1 MKTGYEY
8 FNKVNILASLFG
20 LSVLLLGGCAAAGMS
35 GTDSAAT
42 APEAAQG
49 QSQAAQS
56 AGVNTAASIDAPLV
70 SANDSLLAML
80 RYSRFI
86 NGLSTD
92 QLTEEFK
99 RINDAYFIRPNDRS
113 GLKRA
118 MLLMKP
124 GTDFHDLN
132 QAKQVVADIVNSS
145 DASVPAFKEY
155 AEFMLAIIDSQVA
168 EHQRYSQL
176 EEQLRQEIN
185 ARKLAEEKLE
195 ALKSIEESMIQRRSQ

>member
-8 FNKVNILASLFG
+8 FNKVSILASLFG
-20 LSVLLLGGCAAAGMS
+20 LSVLLLGGCAAAGVS
-35 GTDSAAT
+35 GPDSAGT
-42 APEAAQG
+42 APEQN
-49 QSQAAQS
+49 QAAQS

-80 RYSRFI
+80 RYSRFV
-86 NGLSTD
+86 NGLTTD

-132 QAKQVVADIVNSS
+132 QAKQVVADIVNNS

-168 EHQRYSQL
+168 ERQRYSQL

-185 ARKLAEEKLE
+185 ARKQAEEKLE

>member
-1 MKTGYEY
+1 MKTGYRY
-8 FNKVNILASLFG
+8 FNKVRILAVYLAA
-20 LSVLLLGGCAAAGMS
+20 LSILLGGCAATATGEQ
-35 GTDSAAT
+35 DS
-42 APEAAQG
+42 EGQQAQG
-49 QSQAAQS
+49 QNQPAKAAN
-56 AGVNTAASIDAPLV
+56 VNTAASIETPLV

-86 NGLSTD
+86 NGLSKD
-92 QLTEEFK
+92 QLADEFK

-132 QAKQVVADIVNSS
+132 QAKQAFTDIMNSND
-145 DASVPAFKEY
+145 DAVPAFKEY

-168 EHQRYSQL
+168 EHQRYNQL
-176 EEQLRQEIN
+176 EEQLRQEITKRN
-185 ARKLAEEKLE
+185 QAEEKLE

>member
-1 MKTGYEY
+1 MKTGYAY
-8 FNKVNILASLFG
+8 FNKVNILASLVMLG
-20 LSVLLLGGCAAAGMS
+20 VLLLGGCAATGTS
-35 GTDSAAT
+35 GPDSAGAAAEAT
-42 APEAAQG
+42 QG
-49 QSQAAQS
+49 RNQAAQA

-86 NGLSTD
+86 SGLSTE

-132 QAKQVVADIVNSS
+132 QAKQVVTDIVNGS
-145 DASVPAFKEY
+145 DAAVPAFKEY

-176 EEQLRQEIN
+176 EEQLRQEVN
-185 ARKLAEEKLE
+185 ARKQAEEKLE

>member
-1 MKTGYEY
+1 MKTGYRY
-8 FNKVNILASLFG
+8 FNGINILVICLTMNS
-20 LSVLLLGGCAAAGMS
+20 LLLAGCAATA
-35 GTDSAAT
+35 TNEQDSAEAT
-42 APEAAQG
+42 QKRGE
-49 QSQAAQS
+49 SQS
-56 AGVNTAASIDAPLV
+56 APAASVNTAASIETPLV

-86 NGLSTD
+86 NGLSKD
-92 QLTEEFK
+92 QLVDEFK
-99 RINDAYFIRPNDRS
+99 RINDAYFIRPNDRT

-132 QAKQVVADIVNSS
+132 QAKQAFNDIVKSN
-145 DASVPAFKEY
+145 DDSVPAFKEY

-168 EHQRYSQL
+168 EHQRYNQL
-176 EEQLRQEIN
+176 EEQLRQEI
-185 ARKLAEEKLE
+185 AGRKQAEEKLE

>member
-1 MKTGYEY
+1 MKTGYRY
-8 FNKVNILASLFG
+8 FNKVNVLVIYFSING
-20 LSVLLLGGCAAAGMS
+20 LVLSGCAA
-35 GTDSAAT
+35 TAT
-42 APEAAQG
+42 NGQETAAAQQQDRS
-49 QSQAAQS
+49 QSAQAAS
-56 AGVNTAASIDAPLV
+56 VNTAASIETPLV

-86 NGLSTD
+86 NGLSKD
-92 QLTEEFK
+92 QLADEFK

-132 QAKQVVADIVNSS
+132 QAKQAFNDIVQSA
-145 DASVPAFKEY
+145 DDSVPAFKEY

-168 EHQRYSQL
+168 EHQRYNQL
-176 EEQLRQEIN
+176 EEQLRQEI
-185 ARKLAEEKLE
+185 AGRKQAEEKLE

>member
-1 MKTGYEY
+1 MKTGYRY
-8 FNKVNILASLFG
+8 FNKVRILAVYLAA
-20 LSVLLLGGCAAAGMS
+20 LSILLGGCAATATGEQ
-35 GTDSAAT
+35 DS
-42 APEAAQG
+42 EGQQAQG
-49 QSQAAQS
+49 QNQPAKAAN
-56 AGVNTAASIDAPLV
+56 VNTAASIETPLV

-86 NGLSTD
+86 NGLSKD
-92 QLTEEFK
+92 QLADEFK

-132 QAKQVVADIVNSS
+132 QAKQAFTDIMNSND
-145 DASVPAFKEY
+145 DAVPAFKEY
-155 AEFMLAIIDSQVA
+155 AEFMLAIIDSQIA
-168 EHQRYSQL
+168 EHQRYNQL
-176 EEQLRQEIN
+176 EEQLRQEITKRN
-185 ARKLAEEKLE
+185 QAEEKLE

>member
-1 MKTGYEY
+1 MKTGYRY
-8 FNKVNILASLFG
+8 FNKVRISAIYFAVIAISL
-20 LSVLLLGGCAAAGMS
+20 SGCAATATGEQ
-35 GTDSAAT
+35 DS
-42 APEAAQG
+42 EERQG
-49 QSQAAQS
+49 QGKSQSAQAAS
-56 AGVNTAASIDAPLV
+56 VNTAASIETPLV

-86 NGLSTD
+86 NGLSKD
-92 QLTEEFK
+92 QLSEEFK

-118 MLLMKP
+118 MLLLKP

-132 QAKQVVADIVNSS
+132 QAKQMFTDIMNSN
-145 DASVPAFKEY
+145 DDSVPAFKEY

-168 EHQRYSQL
+168 EHQRYNQL
-176 EEQLRQEIN
+176 EEQLRQEISK
-185 ARKLAEEKLE
+185 RKQAEEKLE